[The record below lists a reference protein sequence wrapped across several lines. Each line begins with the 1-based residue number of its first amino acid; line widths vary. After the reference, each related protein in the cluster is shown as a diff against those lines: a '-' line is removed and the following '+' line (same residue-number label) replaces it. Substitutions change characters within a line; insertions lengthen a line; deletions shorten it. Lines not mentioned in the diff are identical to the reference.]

1 MIGFVHTGMVRKEE
15 MMEAKDLSKSDALKF
30 VLILGVSSLFAD
42 MTYEGARS
50 ITGPY
55 LAVLGA
61 SATVV
66 GTVAGFGELVG
77 YGLRLFSGYISDKT
91 GKYWAITLA
100 GYFLNMVAVP
110 LLALAGS
117 WETAAFLM
125 ITERTG
131 KAIRTPAR
139 DAMLSHATHQVGRGW
154 GFGLHEA
161 MDQVGATLGP
171 LVVAAVL
178 YLRGD
183 YRNGFAI
190 LLVPALLTLGV
201 LLAARWFYPR
211 PRDFEIETH
220 IEMKGFPRSFWLYLA
235 AVALVAAGYADFPL
249 IAYHFHKGSTVPENW
264 IPIYYAVAMGI
275 DALAALLFGRLF
287 DRIGI
292 SILIVVSLLS
302 SIFAPMVFLGNFYVA
317 LAGMALWGVGMGAQ
331 ESIMR
336 AAVAGMV
343 PMSRRGSAYG
353 IFNTAY
359 GVFWFLGSA
368 LMGVLYDVSV
378 VAIIS
383 FSVAAQLAS
392 IPMFLLVA
400 REGKHLHHE

>member
-1 MIGFVHTGMVRKEE
+1 
-15 MMEAKDLSKSDALKF
+15 
-30 VLILGVSSLFAD
+30 
-42 MTYEGARS
+42 
-50 ITGPY
+50 
-55 LAVLGA
+55 
-61 SATVV
+61 
-66 GTVAGFGELVG
+66 
-77 YGLRLFSGYISDKT
+77 
-91 GKYWAITLA
+91 
-100 GYFLNMVAVP
+100 
-110 LLALAGS
+110 
-117 WETAAFLM
+117 
-125 ITERTG
+125 
-131 KAIRTPAR
+131 
-139 DAMLSHATHQVGRGW
+139 
-154 GFGLHEA
+154 

-353 IFNTAY
+353 IFNAAY